1 MNEPVRIEE
10 QPEAPL
16 QITVEQPRADVAVLH
31 LLGDLDLRT
40 APLLQAALRPLVQRT
55 GGVLVDLRDVGFIG
69 SAGLAE
75 LAGAHDAAKSSGA
88 QVVLVASSHAVLRPL
103 EVTGLAALFTIHES
117 VEAALAGL

>member
-16 QITVEQPRADVAVLH
+16 QISVEQPRADVSVLH

-40 APLLQAALRPLVQRT
+40 APLLQAALRPLVHRA
-55 GGVLVDLRDVGFIG
+55 GAVLVDLSDVGFIG

-75 LAGAHDAAKSSGA
+75 LAGAQDTATGNGA
-88 QVVLVASSHAVLRPL
+88 RVMLVATSHAVLRPL
-103 EVTGLAALFTIHES
+103 EVTGLATLFAIYES
-117 VEAALAGL
+117 VEAALEGL